1 MTAMN
6 TLLQSGGGPP
16 DSSPGAKR
24 KIEKQEL
31 TIDSIRAAIKEEL
44 RSERRELKMEIM
56 GEVKEQLG
64 GTNQLLR
71 ELQALHSAQ
80 AQTIHRMDQ
89 VQQQQQA
96 ATEAIEQEQK
106 TMHQRLTLLEGKFG
120 QLNGGSLG
128 GRQPHQGGEE
138 DRRQPAL
145 ILGGWEEDSL
155 AADTLRQAQA
165 TAAQLRL
172 DIDMEQAFVP
182 GIRRGYVIVPL
193 QYKPDEDEE
202 QHRRR
207 VQGALQKVRNANLV
221 LGAKADGTGRK
232 LWMALSQS
240 PERRAKAKLAG
251 KAKRLALEHGADVKK
266 VEAEFATGTV
276 WLHGVKIASA
286 TATSPANEV
295 TKAGGGWI
303 DLSNIAT
310 LLGEDTQAVQTTWER
325 IKQGL

>member
-1 MTAMN
+1 MN
-6 TLLQSGGGPP
+6 TLLQSGGGLP

-89 VQQQQQA
+89 VQLQQQA
-96 ATEAIEQEQK
+96 ATEAIEKEQK
-106 TMHQRLTLLEGKFG
+106 TMHQRLALLEGKFG

-128 GRQPHQGGEE
+128 GHQPHHGEE

-155 AADTLRQAQA
+155 AADTLQQAQA

-172 DIDMEQAFVP
+172 DMDMEQAFVP

-193 QYKPDEDEE
+193 QHKPDEDEE

-251 KAKRLALEHGADVKK
+251 KAKRLALEHGADAKK

-276 WLHGVKIASA
+276 WLHGVKVSSA
-286 TATSPANEV
+286 TAASPTNET
-295 TKAGGGWI
+295 TKAGGGWV
-303 DLSNIAT
+303 DLTNIAT
-310 LLGEDTQAVQTTWER
+310 LLGEDAQAVQATWER
-325 IKQGL
+325 IRQGL